1 MIDKKRSYQYGLFFC
16 MYIIFP
22 IIYQKPYLS
31 YKTKAKRDK
40 TLIKQNY
47 YINGNTVRKTF
58 SPQNAPSRQNVEEIR
73 KQKAYRQ
80 AIRRNRQRAMAIGKG
95 TLVAYTVTL
104 IMSVC
109 AAVSLIKIQSST
121 IILSR
126 QNAALESKIAD
137 LKADNDARYKELTSG
152 INLDEI
158 KQRAQELGMKPANE
172 NQIVYYEIEHK
183 NYMDQYEN
191 VE

>member
-1 MIDKKRSYQYGLFFC
+1 
-16 MYIIFP
+16 
-22 IIYQKPYLS
+22 
-31 YKTKAKRDK
+31 
-40 TLIKQNY
+40 
-47 YINGNTVRKTF
+47 
-58 SPQNAPSRQNVEEIR
+58 
-73 KQKAYRQ
+73 
-80 AIRRNRQRAMAIGKG
+80 MAIGKG

-104 IMSVC
+104 IVTVC

-152 INLDEI
+152 SNLNEI
-158 KQRAQELGMKPANE
+158 KQKAQELGMKPANE
-172 NQIVYYEIEHK
+172 NQIVYYEVEHK

>member
-1 MIDKKRSYQYGLFFC
+1 M
-16 MYIIFP
+16 
-22 IIYQKPYLS
+22 
-31 YKTKAKRDK
+31 T
-40 TLIKQNY
+40 KQNY
-47 YINGNTVRKTF
+47 YIDGNTVRKIS

-80 AIRRNRQRAMAIGKG
+80 AIRRNRQRVMAIGKG
-95 TLVAYTVTL
+95 TLVAYTVAL
-104 IMSVC
+104 VVAVC
-109 AAVSLIKIQSST
+109 AAVSLIKIQSSA

-152 INLDEI
+152 INLNEI
-158 KQRAQELGMKPANE
+158 KQRAQELGMKPANK
-172 NQIVYYEIEHK
+172 NQIAYYEIEHK